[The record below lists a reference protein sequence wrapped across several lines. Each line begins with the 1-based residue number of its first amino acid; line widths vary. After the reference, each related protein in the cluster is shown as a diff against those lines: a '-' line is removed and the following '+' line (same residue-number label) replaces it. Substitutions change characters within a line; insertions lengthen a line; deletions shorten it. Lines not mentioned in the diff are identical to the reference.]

1 MSFHKAENDMKDFQ
15 LPPLHMAPM
24 AGITDS
30 VTRQIVRDC
39 GADIVYS
46 EMVSSRGIYYKDK
59 KTHTLMAFDACEH
72 PIHIQIF
79 GNDPDVM
86 AHAAKVCA
94 EYEPDWININMGCP
108 MTKIAG
114 NGDGGALMKDPMLAS
129 RICEAVVR
137 ATDIPVSVK
146 FRSGWDHEHI
156 NAPEFARI
164 MESSGAK
171 ELTIHARTVKQQYSG
186 KADVDVARA
195 VVEAVN
201 VPVIY
206 SGDIRDFE
214 SAKIAAQTG
223 AAGLMIGRATLGD
236 PWIFGRLKD
245 MAAGRTAQM
254 IDADRRLAAA
264 LLHAKRLCA
273 LKGERTGMCESR
285 KFSAWYIKG
294 FAEAAV
300 LRDAVCR
307 VTTYAQLEDLL
318 GQYLTRTVN
327 EEEVF

>member
-1 MSFHKAENDMKDFQ
+1 MEFT

-30 VTRQIVRDC
+30 VTRNIVRAC
-39 GADIVYS
+39 GADVVYS

-59 KTHTLMAFDACEH
+59 KTHTLMRFDDRER

-79 GNDPDVM
+79 GNDPDTM
-86 AHAAKVCA
+86 AYAAKVCA
-94 EYEPDWININMGCP
+94 EYQPDWININMGCP

-114 NGDGGALMKDPMLAS
+114 NGDGGALMKDPLLAA
-129 RICEAVVR
+129 RVCQAVAN

-156 NAPEFARI
+156 NAPTFARM
-164 MESSGAK
+164 MEESGAQ
-171 ELTIHARTVKQQYSG
+171 ELTIHARTVRQQYSG
-186 KADVDVARA
+186 RADLAVAKA
-195 VVEAVN
+195 VVDAVN
-201 VPVIY
+201 VPVII
-206 SGDIRDFE
+206 SGDIRDYE
-214 SAKIAAQTG
+214 SALAATETG

-236 PWIFGRLKD
+236 PWIFRRIKD
-245 MAAGRTAQM
+245 QAAGREPEK
-254 IDADRRLAAA
+254 IDTDRRLTAA
-264 LLHAKRLCA
+264 LLHAKRLCQ

-294 FAEAAV
+294 FSAAAI

-307 VTTYAQLEDLL
+307 VTTYGQLEELL
-318 GQYLTRTVN
+318 REYITRTV
-327 EEEVF
+327 EERDVF

>member
-1 MSFHKAENDMKDFQ
+1 
-15 LPPLHMAPM
+15 
-24 AGITDS
+24 
-30 VTRQIVRDC
+30 
-39 GADIVYS
+39 
-46 EMVSSRGIYYKDK
+46 
-59 KTHTLMAFDACEH
+59 
-72 PIHIQIF
+72 
-79 GNDPDVM
+79 
-86 AHAAKVCA
+86 
-94 EYEPDWININMGCP
+94 
-108 MTKIAG
+108 
-114 NGDGGALMKDPMLAS
+114 
-129 RICEAVVR
+129 
-137 ATDIPVSVK
+137 
-146 FRSGWDHEHI
+146 
-156 NAPEFARI
+156 